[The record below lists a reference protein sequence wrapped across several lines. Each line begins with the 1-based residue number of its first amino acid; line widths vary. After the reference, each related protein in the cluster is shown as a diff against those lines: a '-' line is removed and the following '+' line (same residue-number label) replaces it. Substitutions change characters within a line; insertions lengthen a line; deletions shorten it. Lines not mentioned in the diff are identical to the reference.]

1 MKTSTSVSISEG
13 DVSQDNEG
21 RSRSHDGESFA
32 AEAVVTPTRNM
43 KPKSQ
48 ARSIAK
54 RRRWNE
60 FYVKYG
66 FYRSA
71 KEEHNQYPSANCLFC
86 PVKYCYSGTVPLKLE
101 LHLKKQHPEHQYK
114 FKKFFELQLSAI
126 CKQKRSFELQM
137 MNKESKDVLLALF
150 MMAHVVL
157 KSKRPYTELEAVI
170 LPCLKIAADLIH
182 GGKEAVDKV
191 SKISLSDTTVYRRCQ
206 SIATDLEDQLIE
218 KLKQAPLFTIQLDET
233 TDVSLEAQLIV
244 FCQFAN
250 IASKKIT
257 EHYLFCK
264 PLGVDAT
271 ANAIFEKLDDYL
283 KEKGLSWENCKSV
296 TTDGAAAMTGSIN
309 GVVKKIKE
317 RSPKC
322 VSIHCI
328 LHREALVA
336 KKMKRGDHGKS
347 DTTFV
352 KLLQEVV
359 GIVNFVQSHSKSA
372 GYSLSCV
379 KKWTRHSQNCSC
391 MQKYR
396 IFLLRKEM
404 GAFLTEQHDHRAS
417 KFYENYWLAKVAYMA
432 SIFEHLNKLNLN
444 LQS

>member
-1 MKTSTSVSISEG
+1 MSLFKYFTKTLTSVSISEG

-21 RSRSHDGESFA
+21 SSRSHDGESFA

-43 KPKSQ
+43 KRKSQ

-60 FYVKYG
+60 AYVKYG
-66 FYRSA
+66 FYCSA
-71 KEEHNQYPSANCLFC
+71 EVEHNQYLSANCLFY
-86 PVKYCYSGTVPLKLE
+86 PVKYCNSGIVLSKLE
-101 LHLKKQHPEHQYK
+101 LHLEKQHPEHQYK
-114 FKKFFELQLSAI
+114 SKEFFESQLSAI
-126 CKQKRSFELQM
+126 CKQKRSFKLQM
-137 MNKESKDVLLALF
+137 MNKESKDVLLASF
-150 MMAHVVL
+150 MVAHVVL

-218 KLKQAPLFTIQLDET
+218 KLKQSPSFAIQLDET
-233 TDVSLEAQLIV
+233 TDVSSKAQLIV
-244 FCQFAN
+244 FCRFASISN
-250 IASKKIT
+250 KKIT

-296 TTDGAAAMTGSIN
+296 TTDGAAAMTESIN

-322 VSIHCI
+322 ISIHCI

-336 KKMKRGDHGKS
+336 KKVKRGDHGES
-347 DTTFV
+347 DTTFA

-359 GIVNFVQSHSKSA
+359 GIVNFVRSHSKKCRIFAKLCEEMDASFTKLLLHA
-372 GYSLSCV
+372 EVRWLSRGKV
-379 KKWTRHSQNCSC
+379 LS
-391 MQKYR
+391 R
-396 IFLLRKEM
+396 IFLLRK
-404 GAFLTEQHDHRAS
+404 
-417 KFYENYWLAKVAYMA
+417 
-432 SIFEHLNKLNLN
+432 
-444 LQS
+444 

>member
-1 MKTSTSVSISEG
+1 MSLFKYFTKTSTSVSISEG

-21 RSRSHDGESFA
+21 SSRSHDGESFA
-32 AEAVVTPTRNM
+32 AEAVVKPTRNM
-43 KPKSQ
+43 KRKSQ

-60 FYVKYG
+60 VYVKYG

-71 KEEHNQYPSANCLFC
+71 KEKNSQYLSANCLFC
-86 PVKYCYSGTVPLKLE
+86 PVKYCNSGIVPLKLK

-114 FKKFFELQLSAI
+114 SKEFFESQLSAI

-137 MNKESKDVLLALF
+137 MNKESKDVLLASF

-218 KLKQAPLFTIQLDET
+218 NLKQAPSFAIQLDET

-244 FCQFAN
+244 FCRFAN

-271 ANAIFEKLDDYL
+271 ANAIFERLDDYL

-309 GVVKKIKE
+309 GVVKNIKE

-336 KKMKRGDHGKS
+336 KKMKTGDHGES
-347 DTTFV
+347 DTTFA

-359 GIVNFVQSHSKSA
+359 GIVNFVPSHSKK
-372 GYSLSCV
+372 C
-379 KKWTRHSQNCSC
+379 
-391 MQKYR
+391 R
-396 IFLLRKEM
+396 IFAKLCEEM
-404 GAFLTEQHDHRAS
+404 DAS
-417 KFYENYWLAKVAYMA
+417 FKKTALACRSTMVVQR
-432 SIFEHLNKLNLN
+432 
-444 LQS
+444 QSSQPYLSA